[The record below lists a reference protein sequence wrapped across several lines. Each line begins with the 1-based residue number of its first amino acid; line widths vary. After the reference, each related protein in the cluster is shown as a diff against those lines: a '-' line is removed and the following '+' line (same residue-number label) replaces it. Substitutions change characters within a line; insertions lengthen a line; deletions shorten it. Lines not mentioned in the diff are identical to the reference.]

1 MNIGHNPDHLKNRL
15 EKPEGTTLVKEA
27 RSFGRTF
34 FDNDEYSLTVAR
46 SDGRKM
52 KSQNETYFSIETIEE
67 IKKYFQYLDSF
78 KALINIARTKDTF
91 VYDSKLSSSFANKL
105 GVIINNPNDLQ
116 ELKVFWGEIVFPLID
131 KIIED
136 TEKWS
141 ALFETK
147 MDQNIVDKEKITNE
161 LDSIKFLILTQKKL
175 SLIPV
180 RPPKVVS
187 DSYGYHIHINN
198 TAIFTH
204 DDSIIVPKIKIE
216 KEVEFKQ
223 LELFDINFMIE
234 WEEYKNKLE
243 EFVSKLNNLNLQL
256 EKYHKILRGFNILI
270 ISDNSLLSLESIEI
284 ACKIIGYDP
293 SSKKQVANNQ
303 ISMIPALISLWE
315 EKPEKDTE
323 KFENWAKSFWLIFI
337 RFLDVYMNSPELDSA
352 VKTMKTFN
360 KVEDVNS
367 EYKYPF
373 FDKTMIQGYISDIK
387 EEISFKD
394 EITS

>member
-1 MNIGHNPDHLKNRL
+1 MIDSAMNVGNNPLEQQKNQV

-34 FDNDEYSLTVAR
+34 FDNDEYSLTVAH

-52 KSQNETYFSIETIEE
+52 KSQNETYFSMETIEE
-67 IKKYFQYLDSF
+67 IKKYFKYLDSF
-78 KALINIARTKDTF
+78 KALINIARTKDAF

-116 ELKVFWGEIVFPLID
+116 ELKVFWSETVFPLID

-161 LDSIKFLILTQKKL
+161 LNSIKFLILTQEKL

-187 DSYGYHIHINN
+187 DSYGYHIDI
-198 TAIFTH
+198 
-204 DDSIIVPKIKIE
+204 SIIVPKIKIE

-337 RFLDVYMNSPELDSA
+337 RFLEVYMDSPELDSA